1 MSRNHYNTI
10 LAVSFLVLI
19 AFFILFRLINRSIE
33 RHLTSQLQKI
43 KAELSQPQEQAPK
56 QITKELKRQLKPSD
70 LSPYQIIPH
79 RKSDLFKNQQY
90 WDIMTKNA
98 LQLSNITGNSE
109 TEGIFKGIAKTPDQ
123 FKNQI
128 QQIDA
133 RIREYKRIIHD
144 NPNDEYAKQ
153 KLQNLYMIKSTV
165 KTLRETIVP
174 ENH

>member
-1 MSRNHYNTI
+1 
-10 LAVSFLVLI
+10 
-19 AFFILFRLINRSIE
+19 
-33 RHLTSQLQKI
+33 LQRI
-43 KAELSQPQEQAPK
+43 KEELSQPQDQTPK
-56 QITKELKRQLKPSD
+56 QITKELKRPLRPSD

-98 LQLSNITGNSE
+98 LQHSNITNSSE
-109 TEGIFKGIAKTPDQ
+109 AEGVLKGIAKTPDQ

-133 RIREYKRIIHD
+133 RIREYKRIIHN

-153 KLQNLYMIKSTV
+153 KLQNLYMIKATV
-165 KTLRETIVP
+165 KTLKEAIVP
-174 ENH
+174 DNH